1 MSRIGDFN
9 NDGIAGTMGD
19 LSYLVSN
26 LNTINNTEDLNGD
39 GILDASDVDYL
50 VNHIEGVPGYDLPSH
65 SINVNINLTKQFVEN
80 DSNIAINLTKPH
92 ISHNQTFNKIKIV
105 RTSNNPYDDRFTF
118 TELQTWVIDPS
129 DNILKNYSGSKCQSI
144 SNSPSGYDNDHG
156 DTREDYNNYNPI
168 NGKWGDY
175 DEVGLNHKYWS
186 NKAEIGLFWM
196 ITFTE
201 NISIKDLASVVLI
214 NDFYSR
220 TRILGVTIQL
230 LDDNDI
236 IYSYEIENNNKQSL
250 KEMRDIYPGHS
261 WYRFDGPA
269 ISNVS
274 DASFS
279 LIESNTKIV
288 TNTNKITSLLPS
300 MTSDYVDFNQFKLD
314 KNGIG
319 TGQYSDSYMHVF
331 EIQIWVYVDG
341 TLTNV
346 ALTSTAYTN
355 HLWPNDGRISDP
367 SNAINNKII
376 VNGGGWG
383 NANDD
388 TDLGGYW
395 HGGLSP
401 DAYLLITTLNS
412 HKFSDLAAI
421 VVYNRHDA
429 GRVEDR
435 IRGMAFQIIDK
446 NNKIIATYPLLSS
459 SDVYRIDGPA
469 FSNVPTDFFT
479 KGDDT
484 IEDGSN
490 NIANTTSQFNTLV
503 LDTLSYNIPTS
514 FNRIQ
519 MTAVDGRSFNLYEL
533 QVWILDNNGALKNI
547 ATDSTTRV
555 YTNSL
560 IRTDTNDDYVRHI
573 NQFDDRPITMLKDGD
588 LSTRFTSYNTFN
600 NHLDINMI
608 FEESIELSNLVA
620 IVLYNSEDGDTRRW
634 AWPSNSTPFYETTF
648 FRLWSDVHRTDLS
661 HNFIGHH
668 EGTYVEAEGAS
679 LWSQFER
686 REIDRNKDGKICY
699 TFEFTQDIITNRL
712 YFSSTIGYIT
722 RYRFDGPAISR
733 VPLNAFSCDD
743 SVNRI
748 RSIENGFITTIGT
761 HSSYGSIVLDSS
773 INQVGE
779 FGSLQLNVTPYRHN
793 ENIKTENIVTI
804 NGDGSVLFNTKAPS
818 PQQNYGKMKL
828 HNNFIYFGANKENS
842 CYIGRGRAYNYG
854 NNKFND
860 LIITNHDEN
869 TIVIYVGSSV
879 SKIKTVTLPY
889 PDMIVSSTPVNAQNS
904 GWPDTFSVSVS
915 GTQLTVTRTDE
926 DVGWGQPLEL
936 NAALYTS
943 PNAADIRIFAKYSND
958 GGSTLSIDRDGANN
972 FGVGRVIVTNYTAPS
987 DNRLKHNEKLITNAL
1002 ENIRQLKSY
1011 RYWKTQEMYDE
1022 NHHFDLDASGYPIN
1036 ELGHYV
1042 PSYIEDGFIAQDV
1055 KEIENFSSFASEK
1068 RNGDLPYCLNYNNIF
1083 VNATVAL
1090 QELDQLHTN
1099 TKKELD
1105 DEIQK
1110 ITLLEEE
1117 QKTLETQL
1125 SSILDRL
1132 IALESN

>member
-19 LSYLVSN
+19 LTYLVSN
-26 LNTINNTEDLNGD
+26 LNTIDNIEDLNGD

-105 RTSNNPYDDRFTF
+105 RTSDNPYDDRLSF

-144 SNSPSGYDNDHG
+144 SSSPSGYDNDNTS
-156 DTREDYNNYNPI
+156 TRHDYSNYNPI

-175 DEVGLNHKYWS
+175 DEGGLNYKYWS
-186 NKAEIGLFWM
+186 NKTEIGLFWM

-201 NISIKDLASVVLI
+201 DISIKDLASVVLI
-214 NDFYSR
+214 NDFYR
-220 TRILGVTIQL
+220 RRRILGVTIQL

-236 IYSYEIENNNKQSL
+236 IYSYEIENENKQSL

-269 ISNVS
+269 ISSVS

-319 TGQYSDSYMHVF
+319 SGQYDASKMHVF

-341 TLTNV
+341 ILTNV
-346 ALTSTAYTN
+346 ASSYNGGTADSYSN
-355 HLWPNDGRISDP
+355 EYDSVA
-367 SNAINNKII
+367 SNAINNSII
-376 VNGGGWG
+376 VNGGTTE
-383 NANDD
+383 DD
-388 TDLGGYW
+388 FW
-395 HGGLSP
+395 HGGISS
-401 DAYLLITTLNS
+401 DEYLLITTLNS

-421 VVYNRHDA
+421 VVYNRHD
-429 GRVEDR
+429 GSKLDDR

-446 NNKIIATYPLLSS
+446 NNKIIATYPLLST

-469 FSNVPTDFFT
+469 FSNVPSDFFT

-484 IEDGSN
+484 IEEGIN
-490 NIANTTSQFNTLV
+490 KIANTTSQFSTLV
-503 LDTLSYNIPTS
+503 LDALSHNIPTS

-560 IRTDTNDDYVRHI
+560 ISNTNDYVRHV
-573 NQFDDRPITMLKDGD
+573 NQVSHRPITMLKDGD
-588 LSTRFTSYNTFN
+588 LSTRFTSYNSFN

-620 IVLYNSEDGDTRRW
+620 IVLYNNEDGDTRRW
-634 AWPSNSTPFYETTF
+634 AWPSNSTQFYETTF

-668 EGTYVEAEGAS
+668 EGTYTAGGS
-679 LWSQFER
+679 DDSQFQR
-686 REIDRNKDGKICY
+686 REIDKNKDGKICY

-712 YFSSTIGYIT
+712 YFSPTIGYIT

-761 HSSYGSIVLDSS
+761 HNSYGSIVLDSS

-828 HNNFIYFGANKENS
+828 HNNFIYFGAFNENS

-854 NNKFND
+854 NNNFND

-869 TIVIYVGSSV
+869 TILIYVGDSG
-879 SKIKTVTLPY
+879 SKTKTVTLPY

-915 GTQLTVTRTDE
+915 GTQLTVTRTDA

-936 NAALYTS
+936 NAALSNT
-943 PNAADIRIFAKYSND
+943 NAADIRIFAKYVND
-958 GGSTLSIDRDGANN
+958 DNITLSIDRDGADGY
-972 FGVGRVIVTNYTAPS
+972 GVGRVIVTNYTAPS

-1002 ENIRQLKSY
+1002 ENIRQLKAY

-1055 KEIENFSSFASEK
+1055 KEIEKFSSFASEK

-1110 ITLLEEE
+1110 ITLLEQE

>member
-39 GILDASDVDYL
+39 GIVDASDVDYL

-65 SINVNINLTKQFVEN
+65 SINVKNINLTKQFVEN

-105 RTSNNPYDDRFTF
+105 RTSANPYDNRFSF

-144 SNSPSGYDNDHG
+144 SSSPSGYDNDHG
-156 DTREDYNNYNPI
+156 DTRHDYSNYNPI

-201 NISIKDLASVVLI
+201 NISIKDLASVVLYS
-214 NDFYSR
+214 DFYMR
-220 TRILGVTIQL
+220 RRILGVTIQL
-230 LDDNDI
+230 LDDNEI

-269 ISNVS
+269 ISNIS

-319 TGQYSDSYMHVF
+319 SGINGDSYMHVF

-346 ALTSTAYTN
+346 ALTSTATTN
-355 HLWPNDGRISDP
+355 SYFGNADGTSDP

-376 VNGGGWG
+376 VNGGGFIDG
-383 NANDD
+383 DD
-388 TDLGGYW
+388 RFNGGYW
-395 HGGLSP
+395 HGGLSSN
-401 DAYLLITTLNS
+401 AYLLITTLNS

-421 VVYNRHDA
+421 VVYNRHDG
-429 GRVEDR
+429 GRVDDR

-446 NNKIIATYPLLSS
+446 NNKIIATYPLLST

-484 IEDGSN
+484 IENGIN
-490 NIANTTSQFNTLV
+490 KIANTTSQFNTLV

-560 IRTDTNDDYVRHI
+560 ITKSSSDIWTRHV
-573 NQFDDRPITMLKDGD
+573 NQDASRPITMLKDGD
-588 LSTRFTSYNTFN
+588 LSTRFISYNTYN
-600 NHLDINMI
+600 NYLDINMI

-620 IVLYNSEDGDTRRW
+620 IVLYNSENGDTRRW
-634 AWPSNSTPFYETTF
+634 AWPSNSTYNAYESTF

-661 HNFIGHH
+661 DNFIGHH
-668 EGTYVEAEGAS
+668 EGTYVEGANTY
-679 LWSQFER
+679 SQFER

-699 TFEFTQDIITNRL
+699 TFEFTQDILTNRL
-712 YFSSTIGYIT
+712 YFASTIGYIT

-761 HSSYGSIVLDSS
+761 HNSYGSIVLDSS

-804 NGDGSVLFNTKAPS
+804 NGDGSILFNTKAPS
-818 PQQNYGKMKL
+818 PQQNYGKIKL
-828 HNNFIYFGANKENS
+828 HNNFIYFGANEENS

-854 NNKFND
+854 NNNFND
-860 LIITNHDEN
+860 LIITNRDDN
-869 TIVIYVGSSV
+869 LIVIYVGNSNSSNT
-879 SKIKTVTLPY
+879 KTVTLPY
-889 PDMIVSSTPVNAQNS
+889 SDMSVSSTPANVQEPH
-904 GWPDTFSVSVS
+904 WPDTFSVSVS
-915 GTQLTVTRTDE
+915 GTQLTVTRTDGGGP
-926 DVGWGQPLEL
+926 GWGQLLEL
-936 NAALYTS
+936 QATLSNT
-943 PNAADIRIFAKYSND
+943 NAADIRIFAKYTND
-958 GGSTLSIDRDGANN
+958 NGTILSIDRV
-972 FGVGRVIVTNYTAPS
+972 GVGRVIVTNYTAPS

-1002 ENIRQLKSY
+1002 ENIRQLKAY

-1022 NHHFDLDASGYPIN
+1022 NHNFDLDASGYPIN

-1055 KEIENFSSFASEK
+1055 KKIEQFSSFASEK

-1110 ITLLEEE
+1110 ITLLEQE